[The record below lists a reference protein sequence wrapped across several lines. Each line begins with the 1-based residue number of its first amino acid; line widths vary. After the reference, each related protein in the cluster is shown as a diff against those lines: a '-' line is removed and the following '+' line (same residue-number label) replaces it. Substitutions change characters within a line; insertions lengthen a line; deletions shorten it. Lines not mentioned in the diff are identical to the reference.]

1 MQKILIAIAA
11 IAAAAQLA
19 YAQPKL
25 KKEQETKPAPAPCS
39 VTGATTDLLMSDD
52 MADYVLHYGSG
63 QVLGEEDM
71 E

>member
-1 MQKILIAIAA
+1 MQNLLVTIALIAT
-11 IAAAAQLA
+11 AAQVA
-19 YAQPKL
+19 YAQPKP
-25 KKEQETKPAPAPCS
+25 KNAQETQTALAPCS

-52 MADYVLHYGSG
+52 MADYMLHYGNG

>member
-1 MQKILIAIAA
+1 MHKLLITIVGIAV
-11 IAAAAQLA
+11 AAQVA

-52 MADYVLHYGSG
+52 MADYVLHYGHG
-63 QVLGEEDM
+63 
-71 E
+71 

>member
-1 MQKILIAIAA
+1 MQKLIIIIVL

-19 YAQPKL
+19 YAKSQDDLEPKSVL
-25 KKEQETKPAPAPCS
+25 TLCS

-52 MADYVLHYGSG
+52 MGKYLANEGRG